1 LTFAEHYS
9 DALRKKLPILSIAEM
24 QKSEALLRRGHQV
37 LAWILHTY
45 VHSLPLSSPIRIP
58 PPVTIPLF
66 EICTLLDLPPVHV
79 LSDEVHYNWTFKAGC
94 MDVLPTTQ
102 NICSQL
108 TFTGTKDEEEFQ
120 LATTRIELRGG
131 EALSLMINI
140 LNEGQSM
147 APSRLAS
154 LLHKIT
160 AVIND
165 LTQLLL
171 AVRQGCDPEVFY
183 HDVRPW
189 FGGQTAE
196 RPWVFEGL
204 ENPRELKKT
213 TELSGTSAGQSPLI
227 HALDVFLGVNSF
239 SNLHGIS
246 GIQSNGVAQ
255 VLDKA
260 PTFLERMRSYMP
272 LVHRAFLRH
281 ISANPRPLRSLVMD
295 SEHPE
300 AIEAYNKAVRAL
312 KGFRD
317 AHIRIVTLYILGP
330 ARRAQKQKEIIGGPS
345 EGVKGTG
352 GTDLATFLKGVRD
365 LTANTVISAE
375 KK

>member
-1 LTFAEHYS
+1 V
-9 DALRKKLPILSIAEM
+9 
-24 QKSEALLRRGHQV
+24 LLRRGHQV

-45 VHSLPLSSPIRIP
+45 VHTLPPSSPICIP
-58 PPVTIPLF
+58 APVTIPLLKV
-66 EICTLLDLPPVHV
+66 CALLELPPVHI
-79 LSDEVHYNWTFKAGC
+79 LSDEAHYNWAYKTECA
-94 MDVLPTTQ
+94 DVVPTTE
-102 NICSQL
+102 NIRSQL
-108 TFTGTKDEEEFQ
+108 LFTGTKDEEEFQ

-140 LNEGQSM
+140 LNEGLTI
-147 APSRLAS
+147 APAHLAS
-154 LLHKIT
+154 LLHKMSG
-160 AVIND
+160 VICD
-165 LTQLLL
+165 LTELLL

-196 RPWVFEGL
+196 RPWVFEGV
-204 ENPRELKKT
+204 EDHTELKKP

-239 SNLHGIS
+239 SHSPGIPS
-246 GIQSNGVAQ
+246 DTPTQT
-255 VLDKA
+255 

-272 LVHRAFLRH
+272 RTHRAFLRYL
-281 ISANPRPLRSLVMD
+281 SSNPRPLLALVLD
-295 SEHPE
+295 STNDEVLN
-300 AIEAYNKAVRAL
+300 AYNSAVRAL

-317 AHIRIVTLYILGP
+317 THIRIVTIYVMGP
-330 ARRAQKQKEIIGGPS
+330 ARRAQKHKEIVGGGQYD
-345 EGVKGTG
+345 EGMKGTG

-365 LTANTVISAE
+365 LTAETIVSAG